1 MTKIK
6 DLETLMK
13 HVDTVVDKFRKQHM
27 LFRASQRTLLGDTEY
42 DSRYGK
48 YDTVLK
54 KMPDMRYTP
63 KPGGKLSEMGE
74 ATEDTKDSDIG
85 SELLVLQTQHEQLK
99 TELKNMQEKH
109 DAELAESQFTSA
121 YNDATNKGQVKPL
134 FQNSRKMLKPE
145 STLTTPTGGIL
156 KDTKNETPKVCFG
169 DFWMGTCSRPKCEY
183 CGANAVSNG
192 RKYWDHAM
200 KQLISHKYKSYKDV
214 VIWTKDGKV
223 IKPELVKDR
232 ERGVQATINQVDFTD
247 EDEYFPKEQEGVDSE
262 DLGT

>member
-1 MTKIK
+1 MMKVK
-6 DLETLMK
+6 DLEILMN

-42 DSRYGK
+42 DTRYGK

-63 KPGGKLSEMGE
+63 KASGKLSELGE
-74 ATEDTKDSDIG
+74 VTEASNVGDV
-85 SELLVLQTQHEQLK
+85 LANLQTQHEQLK
-99 TELKNMQEKH
+99 AELKTMQEKH
-109 DAELAESQFTSA
+109 DVELAESQFMLA
-121 YNDATNKGQVKPL
+121 YNDTVNKGQIKPL
-134 FQNSRKMLKPE
+134 FTNNRKTLKPE
-145 STLTTPTGGIL
+145 STLTTPTGGAI
-156 KDTKNETPKVCFG
+156 KEVKNEPPKVCFG
-169 DFWMGTCSRPKCEY
+169 DFWMGTFSRPKCEY

-214 VIWTKDGKV
+214 IVWTKDEKV

-232 ERGVQATINQVDFTD
+232 DRGVQATMHQVAFSDEEEHFPGD
-247 EDEYFPKEQEGVDSE
+247 KEEEEDEEY